1 MQTNKGKTATIALSL
16 LLISLVSLYF
26 YLRQENKS
34 LAEKLNTVV
43 APPLYSGID
52 TLKKESK
59 TTLDTTD
66 TTSKDKKNKGR
77 VVMDIIDPVE
87 PRDPYEPYEPY
98 DPISTSEPLLPEPQL
113 EPNPPVDNSNN
124 IFVIA
129 EQMPEF
135 IGGETALNT
144 FIAKNMVYPE
154 IAVEMGVEGTVFLAF
169 VVNKDSSISDI
180 KMLKSAHES
189 LTREAIRVLK
199 LTDKMWKPGRQNG
212 NLVRVE
218 MLIPI
223 KFRLN

>member
-1 MQTNKGKTATIALSL
+1 MKTNKGRTAIITLSL

-52 TLKKESK
+52 TLKKENPTNS
-59 TTLDTTD
+59 DTASQD
-66 TTSKDKKNKGR
+66 AKGKNRKNR
-77 VVMDIIDPVE
+77 VMMDILDPL
-87 PRDPYEPYEPY
+87 Y
-98 DPISTSEPLLPEPQL
+98 DPSDPLYPEPDSIYSEPVLYSE
-113 EPNPPVDNSNN
+113 PPVDNSNN
-124 IFVIA
+124 IFTIA

-135 IGGETALNT
+135 IGGETAFKT
-144 FIAKNMVYPE
+144 FIAQKIVYPE
-154 IAVEMGVEGTVFLAF
+154 IAVEMGVEGNVFLGF
-169 VVNKDSSISDI
+169 VVNKDGSISDI

-189 LTREAIRVLK
+189 LTNEAIRVLK

-218 MLIPI
+218 MRVPI
-223 KFRLN
+223 RFRLN